1 MNQIDTWE
9 DNQIIKIFNIASS
22 NGQVKY
28 ILNDTDINKFYLK
41 IYDKKYIDVIP
52 NDVLDILEI
61 EI

>member
-28 ILNDTDINKFYLK
+28 ILKDKDINKFYLK

-61 EI
+61 